1 MGRSGITELRQAV
14 VFGVKPFFTLMANK
28 HDPRQKYRAKSAPFS
43 PRDQGIMEEF
53 IERTLRER
61 RSLEA
66 ALADILTK
74 HARIPSG
81 QERSLLE
88 RIISVLTHEIALRKN
103 PRGDRNDAAV

>member
-1 MGRSGITELRQAV
+1 MFAI
-14 VFGVKPFFTLMANK
+14 KPFFTLLANK
-28 HDPRQKYRAKSAPFS
+28 RLRKPPGRSTERGQPCVP

-88 RIISVLTHEIALRKN
+88 QMIAGLTHEIALRKN
-103 PRGDRNDAAV
+103 PRGDRNDVAV

>member
-1 MGRSGITELRQAV
+1 V
-14 VFGVKPFFTLMANK
+14 VAIKPFFTLMANK
-28 HDPRQKYRAKSAPFS
+28 GRFPAEAQSDVSPVFP

-81 QERSLLE
+81 QERSVLE
-88 RIISVLTHEIALRKN
+88 QMI
-103 PRGDRNDAAV
+103 

>member
-28 HDPRQKYRAKSAPFS
+28 HDGPGRSTAPFS
-43 PRDQGIMEEF
+43 SRDQGIMEEF

-88 RIISVLTHEIALRKN
+88 QMISVLTHEIALRKN
-103 PRGDRNDAAV
+103 PRGDRNDVAVW

>member
-1 MGRSGITELRQAV
+1 MPTEAQSEV
-14 VFGVKPFFTLMANK
+14 SPVFP
-28 HDPRQKYRAKSAPFS
+28 

-81 QERSLLE
+81 QKRSLLE

-103 PRGDRNDAAV
+103 PRGDRNDVAVR